1 MQFLI
6 ATTLCWIAWSD
17 LRSHRIPNRALIL
30 LLFSSLLTHA
40 ASVDIA
46 FDRLLVAAT
55 ALCIGIFLWRFCGL
69 GMGDVKLISIMALLL
84 IPATLHSYLFFAT
97 IFTISA
103 LIHLLAQALILRSF
117 SQPLPLAPSI
127 VLAYIWLLYLK

>member
-6 ATTLCWIAWSD
+6 AITLCWIAWSD
-17 LRSHRIPNRALIL
+17 LRTHRIPNRALIL
-30 LLFSSLLTHA
+30 LLLSSLLTHR
-40 ASVDIA
+40 ASVDIV
-46 FDRLLVAAT
+46 FDQFLVAAT
-55 ALCIGIFLWRFCGL
+55 AFCIGLLLWRFFGL

-84 IPATLHSYLFFAT
+84 IPATLDSYLFFAT
-97 IFTISA
+97 IFSIVSS
-103 LIHLLAQALILRSF
+103 IHLLAQALALRSF